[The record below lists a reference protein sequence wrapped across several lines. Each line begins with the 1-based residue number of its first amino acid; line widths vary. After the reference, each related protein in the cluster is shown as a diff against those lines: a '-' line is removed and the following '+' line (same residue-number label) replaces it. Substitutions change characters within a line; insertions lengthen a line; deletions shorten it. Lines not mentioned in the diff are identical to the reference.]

1 MKAAIYHGPRDI
13 KTEEVEMPEINDNEI
28 LVKVKACG
36 IRGTDLHMYKIG
48 LFLIWITLKSIFT

>member
-1 MKAAIYHGPRDI
+1 MKAAIYHDPRDI

-36 IRGTDLHMYKIG
+36 ICGTDLHMYKIG